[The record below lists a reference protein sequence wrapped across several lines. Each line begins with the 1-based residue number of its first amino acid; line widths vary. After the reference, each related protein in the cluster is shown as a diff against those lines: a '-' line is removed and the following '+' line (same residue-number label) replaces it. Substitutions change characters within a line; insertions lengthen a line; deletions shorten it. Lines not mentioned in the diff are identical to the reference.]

1 MELTLSKYKNHKML
15 LELYLCLSLF
25 VCIESSSLSRN
36 SVIERLP
43 SQGLRLFHP
52 SYPLSLLDV
61 VSEDEASSIIKI
73 KRLNGIGSTT
83 AEGVEPTMP
92 LPWKSFPELGISPEA
107 FVSSKNILD
116 SYERQ
121 KHQGYFIW
129 ARKLEKPRNN
139 CVLVNHWSQR
149 VIHLTQYS
157 VTDGAVGYDLTSS
170 VDNDLRAAQMTWPPL
185 SLEFEM
191 TANKWQAVEV
201 SENLINGG

>member
-1 MELTLSKYKNHKML
+1 MLTLEMI
-15 LELYLCLSLF
+15 LEVCLCLSLF
-25 VCIESSSLSRN
+25 YYIGSSSLPRN

-61 VSEDEASSIIKI
+61 VSEEEASSIMKV
-73 KRLNGIGSTT
+73 KRLNGIVTTT
-83 AEGVEPTMP
+83 AEGIEPATVP
-92 LPWKSFPELGISPEA
+92 LPWKPFPELGISPEA

-116 SYERQ
+116 LYERQ
-121 KHQGYFIW
+121 KHQGYFLW
-129 ARKLEKPRNN
+129 ARKLEKPRIN

-149 VIHLTQYS
+149 VVHLTQYS

-170 VDNDLRAAQMTWPPL
+170 ADNDLRAAQMTWPPL
-185 SLEFEM
+185 ALEFEM

-201 SENLINGG
+201 SENLINGR